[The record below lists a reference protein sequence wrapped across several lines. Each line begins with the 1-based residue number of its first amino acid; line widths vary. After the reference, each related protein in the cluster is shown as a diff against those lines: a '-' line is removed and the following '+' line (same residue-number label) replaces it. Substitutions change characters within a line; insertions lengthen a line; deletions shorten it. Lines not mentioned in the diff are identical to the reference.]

1 MLQAESKKNSA
12 DLERGRLS
20 GEYTAKLN
28 AFNDIARK
36 FTVSDVLLL
45 VYEALSYWFMR
56 PLSY

>member
-12 DLERGRLS
+12 DLERGTLS

-36 FTVSDVLLL
+36 FTVS
-45 VYEALSYWFMR
+45 EFIASCA
-56 PLSY
+56 